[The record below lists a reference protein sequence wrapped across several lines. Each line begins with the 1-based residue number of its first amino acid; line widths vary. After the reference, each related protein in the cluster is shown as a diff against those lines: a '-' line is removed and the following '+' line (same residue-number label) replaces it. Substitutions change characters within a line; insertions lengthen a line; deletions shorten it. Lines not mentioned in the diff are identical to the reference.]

1 MGSDGTALRFA
12 DRVAHANGTVIANVD
27 GQFWH
32 SQLTSTLQ
40 FFDHTVYGWPSSVYP
55 SWPPAKKIA
64 HIYLRVSTDEQ

>member
-40 FFDHTVYGWPSSVYP
+40 FFDHTVNFH
-55 SWPPAKKIA
+55 AK
-64 HIYLRVSTDEQ
+64 VSRIFHREVSHF